1 MTRLIRYSLG
11 VMFVFFSIMAVFMI
25 FIPDA
30 ILVFPGSS
38 WTAEQMSE
46 WRLRTILPAFYLTIC
61 YFIYRYFSGRDPTST
76 VWPILIIIFFFML
89 TQIISLFN
97 NYFSW
102 VQLLSLTLTILV
114 FLLLREAHNRRKN
127 EIFNKS
133 L

>member
-30 ILVFPGSS
+30 ILVFPGSDWS
-38 WTAEQMSE
+38 AEQMSE

-97 NYFSW
+97 NYFSL

>member
-30 ILVFPGSS
+30 ILVFPGSDWS
-38 WTAEQMSE
+38 AEQMSE

>member
-30 ILVFPGSS
+30 ILVFPGTDWS
-38 WTAEQMSE
+38 AEQMSE

-102 VQLLSLTLTILV
+102 VQLLSLSFTILI

>member
-11 VMFVFFSIMAVFMI
+11 LMFVFFSIMSFFMI
-25 FIPDA
+25 FIPET
-30 ILVFPGSS
+30 ILVLPGSN

-46 WRLRTILPAFYLTIC
+46 WRLRTLLPAFYLTIC
-61 YFIYRYFSGRDPTST
+61 YFIYRYFSGKNPTST
-76 VWPILIIIFFFML
+76 VWPILIIIFFFMI

-102 VQLLSLTLTILV
+102 IQIFSLFLTVMI

-127 EIFNKS
+127 EIFNKP

>member
-1 MTRLIRYSLG
+1 MIRFIRYSLG
-11 VMFVFFSIMAVFMI
+11 LMFGFFSIMAVFMI
-25 FIPDA
+25 FIPEA

-102 VQLLSLTLTILV
+102 VQLLSLFFTILI

>member
-1 MTRLIRYSLG
+1 
-11 VMFVFFSIMAVFMI
+11 MA
-25 FIPDA
+25 
-30 ILVFPGSS
+30 
-38 WTAEQMSE
+38 E

-61 YFIYRYFSGRDPTST
+61 YFIYRYFSGRNPTST
-76 VWPILIIIFFFML
+76 VWPILIVIFFFMM

-102 VQLLSLTLTILV
+102 VQLLSLFLTILV

>member
-11 VMFVFFSIMAVFMI
+11 LMFVFFSTMSFFMI
-25 FIPDA
+25 FIPEA

-38 WTAEQMSE
+38 WTTEEMSE
-46 WRLRTILPAFYLTIC
+46 WRLRTIMPAFYLTIC
-61 YFIYRYFSGRDPTST
+61 YFIYRYFSGRNPTSSI
-76 VWPILIIIFFFML
+76 WPILIAIFFFML

-102 VQLLSLTLTILV
+102 VQLLSLAITIGV
-114 FLLLREAHNRRKN
+114 VLLLREAHNRRKN
-127 EIFNKS
+127 EIFNKT

>member
-11 VMFVFFSIMAVFMI
+11 LMFVFFSSMSFFMI
-25 FIPDA
+25 FIPEA

-38 WTAEQMSE
+38 WTTEEMSE
-46 WRLRTILPAFYLTIC
+46 WRLRTIMPAFYLTIC
-61 YFIYRYFSGRDPTST
+61 YFIYRYFSGRNPTSSI
-76 VWPILIIIFFFML
+76 WPILIAIFFFML

-102 VQLLSLTLTILV
+102 VQLLSLAITICV
-114 FLLLREAHNRRKN
+114 VLLLREAHNRRKN
-127 EIFNKS
+127 EIFNKT

>member
-11 VMFVFFSIMAVFMI
+11 LMFAFFSTMSFFMI
-25 FIPDA
+25 FIPEA
-30 ILVFPGSS
+30 ILVLPGSS

-46 WRLRTILPAFYLTIC
+46 WRLRTLLPAFYLTIC
-61 YFIYRYFSGRDPTST
+61 YFIYRYFSGRNPTST
-76 VWPILIIIFFFML
+76 IWPILIIIFFFMI

-102 VQLLSLTLTILV
+102 IQIFSLFLTVMV

-127 EIFNKS
+127 EIFNKP

>member
-1 MTRLIRYSLG
+1 MTRFIRYSLG
-11 VMFVFFSIMAVFMI
+11 LMFGFFSIMAVFMI
-25 FIPDA
+25 FIPEA

-61 YFIYRYFSGRDPTST
+61 YFISRYFSGRDPTST
-76 VWPILIIIFFFML
+76 VWPILFIIFFFML

-102 VQLLSLTLTILV
+102 VQLLSLSFTILI

>member
-1 MTRLIRYSLG
+1 
-11 VMFVFFSIMAVFMI
+11 MI
-25 FIPDA
+25 
-30 ILVFPGSS
+30 
-38 WTAEQMSE
+38 
-46 WRLRTILPAFYLTIC
+46 
-61 YFIYRYFSGRDPTST
+61 
-76 VWPILIIIFFFML
+76 

-102 VQLLSLTLTILV
+102 IQIFSLFLTVLV

>member
-11 VMFVFFSIMAVFMI
+11 LMFVFFSSMSFFMI
-25 FIPDA
+25 FIPEA

-38 WTAEQMSE
+38 WTTEEMSE
-46 WRLRTILPAFYLTIC
+46 WRLRTIIPAFYLTIC
-61 YFIYRYFSGRDPTST
+61 YFIYRYFSGRNPTSSI
-76 VWPILIIIFFFML
+76 WPILIAIFFFML

-102 VQLLSLTLTILV
+102 VQLLSLAITIGV
-114 FLLLREAHNRRKN
+114 VLLLREAHNRRKN
-127 EIFNKS
+127 EIFNKT

>member
-11 VMFVFFSIMAVFMI
+11 MMFVFFSIMAVFMI
-25 FIPDA
+25 FIPEA
-30 ILVFPGSS
+30 ILVFPGSN

-61 YFIYRYFSGRDPTST
+61 YFIYRYFSGRNPTST

-102 VQLLSLTLTILV
+102 VQLLSLFLTVLV

>member
-1 MTRLIRYSLG
+1 MTKLIRYSLG
-11 VMFVFFSIMAVFMI
+11 LMFVFFSIMAVFMI
-25 FIPDA
+25 FIPET
-30 ILVFPGSS
+30 ILVFPGLS

-102 VQLLSLTLTILV
+102 VQLLSLSFTILI

>member
-1 MTRLIRYSLG
+1 MTKVIRYSLG
-11 VMFVFFSIMAVFMI
+11 LMFVFFITMSFFMI

-30 ILVFPGSS
+30 ILVLPGSS
-38 WTAEQMSE
+38 WTIEQMAE
-46 WRLRTILPAFYLTIC
+46 WRLRTLLPAFYLTIC
-61 YFIYRYFSGRDPTST
+61 YFIYRYFSGRNPTST
-76 VWPILIIIFFFML
+76 IWPILIIIFFFMM

-102 VQLLSLTLTILV
+102 IQFLSLLITIIV

-127 EIFNKS
+127 EIFNKP

>member
-11 VMFVFFSIMAVFMI
+11 LMFVFFSSMSFFMI
-25 FIPDA
+25 FIPEA

-38 WTAEQMSE
+38 WTTEEMSE
-46 WRLRTILPAFYLTIC
+46 WRLRTIMPAFYLTIC
-61 YFIYRYFSGRDPTST
+61 YFIYRYFSGRNPTSSI
-76 VWPILIIIFFFML
+76 WPILIAIFFFML

-102 VQLLSLTLTILV
+102 VQLLSLAITIGV
-114 FLLLREAHNRRKN
+114 VLLLREAHNRRKN
-127 EIFNKS
+127 EIFNKT

>member
-11 VMFVFFSIMAVFMI
+11 VMFVFFSIMAFFMI
-25 FIPDA
+25 FIPEA
-30 ILVFPGSS
+30 ILVFPGSNWS
-38 WTAEQMSE
+38 AEQMSE

>member
-1 MTRLIRYSLG
+1 MS
-11 VMFVFFSIMAVFMI
+11 FFMI
-25 FIPDA
+25 FIPEA

-38 WTAEQMSE
+38 WTSEQMSE
-46 WRLRTILPAFYLTIC
+46 WRLRTLLPAFYLTIC
-61 YFIYRYFSGRDPTST
+61 YFIYRYFSGRNPTST
-76 VWPILIIIFFFML
+76 VWPILIIIFFFMI

-102 VQLLSLTLTILV
+102 VQFLSLFLTVLV

-127 EIFNKS
+127 EIFNKP

>member
-1 MTRLIRYSLG
+1 MTKLIRYSLG
-11 VMFVFFSIMAVFMI
+11 LMFVFFSIMAVFMI
-25 FIPDA
+25 FIPET
-30 ILVFPGSS
+30 ILVFPGLS

-102 VQLLSLTLTILV
+102 LQLLSLSLTVLV

>member
-11 VMFVFFSIMAVFMI
+11 LMFVFFSIMSFFMI
-25 FIPDA
+25 FIPEA
-30 ILVFPGSS
+30 ILVFPGSN
-38 WTAEQMSE
+38 WTAEQMAE
-46 WRLRTILPAFYLTIC
+46 WRLRTLIPAFYLTIC
-61 YFIYRYFSGRDPTST
+61 YFIYRYFSGKNPTST
-76 VWPILIIIFFFML
+76 VWPILIIIFFFMI

-102 VQLLSLTLTILV
+102 VQLFSLFLTVLV

-127 EIFNKS
+127 EIFNKP

>member
-11 VMFVFFSIMAVFMI
+11 LMFAFFSIMSFFMI
-25 FIPDA
+25 FIPEA
-30 ILVFPGSS
+30 ILVLPGSS

-46 WRLRTILPAFYLTIC
+46 WRLRTLLPAFYLTIC
-61 YFIYRYFSGRDPTST
+61 YFISRYFSGRNPTST
-76 VWPILIIIFFFML
+76 VWPILIIIFFFMI

-102 VQLLSLTLTILV
+102 IQIFSLFLTVMV
-114 FLLLREAHNRRKN
+114 FLLLREAHNRRTN

>member
-1 MTRLIRYSLG
+1 MTKLIRYSLG
-11 VMFVFFSIMAVFMI
+11 LMFAFFSIMSFFMI
-25 FIPDA
+25 FIPEA
-30 ILVFPGSS
+30 VLVFPGSS
-38 WTAEQMSE
+38 WTSEQMAE

-61 YFIYRYFSGRDPTST
+61 YFIYRYFSGRNPTST
-76 VWPILIIIFFFML
+76 VWPILIVIFFFMM

-102 VQLLSLTLTILV
+102 VQLLSFCLTRVVLG
-114 FLLLREAHNRRKN
+114 LLREAHNRRKN

>member
-1 MTRLIRYSLG
+1 
-11 VMFVFFSIMAVFMI
+11 MFGFFSIMAVFMI
-25 FIPDA
+25 FIPEA

-102 VQLLSLTLTILV
+102 VQLLSLSFTILI

>member
-30 ILVFPGSS
+30 ILVFPGSDWS
-38 WTAEQMSE
+38 AEQMSE

-102 VQLLSLTLTILV
+102 VQLLSLSFTILI

>member
-1 MTRLIRYSLG
+1 MTKIIRYSLG
-11 VMFVFFSIMAVFMI
+11 LMFVFFSIMSFFMI
-25 FIPDA
+25 FIPEA
-30 ILVFPGSS
+30 ILVFPASS
-38 WTAEQMSE
+38 WTNEEMAE
-46 WRLRTILPAFYLTIC
+46 WRLRTIMPAFYLTIC
-61 YFIYRYFSGRDPTST
+61 YFIYRYFSGRNPTST
-76 VWPILIIIFFFML
+76 IWPILITIFFFMV

-102 VQLLSLTLTILV
+102 VQILILFVTIVV

>member
-1 MTRLIRYSLG
+1 MTGLIRYSLG
-11 VMFVFFSIMAVFMI
+11 MMFVFFSIMAVFMI
-25 FIPDA
+25 FIPEA
-30 ILVFPGSS
+30 ILVFPGSN

-61 YFIYRYFSGRDPTST
+61 YFIYRYFSGRNPTST

-102 VQLLSLTLTILV
+102 VQLLSLFLTVLV